1 MVFTILIN
9 RREIFIVHQLYTNI
23 SYFSTFFCLLR
34 ANNLN
39 IAKYSTI
46 IIYNVVCVVNFIFT
60 FRVAYDGEVII
71 YTLMFVPHCIYENFF

>member
-1 MVFTILIN
+1 MYCLS
-9 RREIFIVHQLYTNI
+9 NI
-23 SYFSTFFCLLR
+23 SYFSNFFCLLR

-46 IIYNVVCVVNFIFT
+46 IIYNVVCVVNFIFI

-71 YTLMFVPHCIYENFF
+71 YTLMFVLYCIYENCF